1 MPKVRQK
8 TTAPRAARQDYSAPA
23 LEKGIEIFELLAGEQ
38 GGLTISEIAYRLRRS
53 ISELFRIVMVLERKR
68 WLQKDP
74 ESARYSVTYRVL
86 ELAHR
91 GTPAQAMSLVAAPL
105 MSELSLQIHQSCHL
119 VVPAGGHGL
128 VILRQENVS
137 HPGGFAMRLGAVVD
151 LIGTCAGRV
160 LLAFSEAEA
169 RDDVLR
175 LVPQPRSMR
184 KQEVQ
189 KRLERVRRQGY
200 ELSASPVAA
209 GVTDVSYPIH
219 ARDEKVVAA
228 LSVPYMSPPGRN
240 GQMTIE
246 QVQGR
251 LAQTARQISQS
262 LVLIR

>member
-8 TTAPRAARQDYSAPA
+8 PTSPRAARQDYSAPA
-23 LEKGIEIFELLAGEQ
+23 LEKGIQIFELLAGEQ
-38 GGLTISEIAYRLRRS
+38 SGLTISEIAYRLRRS
-53 ISELFRIVMVLERKR
+53 ISELFRIVMVLERTQ

-74 ESARYSVTYRVL
+74 ESARYTVTYRVL

-119 VVPAGGHGL
+119 VVLAGGHGL

-137 HPGGFAMRLGAVVD
+137 HPGGFAMRLGAIVN
-151 LIGTCAGRV
+151 LIGSCAGHV
-160 LLAFSEAEA
+160 LLAFSEAKA
-169 RDDVLR
+169 REDIFR
-175 LVPQPRSMR
+175 LIPKPWPMR
-184 KQEVQ
+184 RPEVE
-189 KRLERVRRQGY
+189 KRLERVRQQGY
-200 ELSASPVAA
+200 ELRASRVAT

-228 LSVPYMSPPGRN
+228 LSVPYLSAPGRT
-240 GQMTIE
+240 GQISIE
-246 QVQGR
+246 QIQAR
-251 LAQTARQISQS
+251 LEQTARRISES

>member
-8 TTAPRAARQDYSAPA
+8 PTARRATRQDYSAPA

-38 GGLTISEIAYRLRRS
+38 SGLTISEIAYRLRRS
-53 ISELFRIVMVLERKR
+53 ISELFRIIMVLERR
-68 WLQKDP
+68 QWLQKDP
-74 ESARYSVTYRVL
+74 ESARYTVTYRVL

-137 HPGGFAMRLGAVVD
+137 HPGGFAMRLGAVVN
-151 LIGTCAGRV
+151 LVGTCAGHV
-160 LLAFSEAEA
+160 LLAFSDPQSRE
-169 RDDVLR
+169 DILR
-175 LVPQPRSMR
+175 LVPEPWPMQ
-184 KQEVQ
+184 KQEVT
-189 KRLERVRRQGY
+189 KRLERVRRQGF
-200 ELSASPVAA
+200 ELRQSPVAT
-209 GVTDVSYPIH
+209 GVTDVCYPIH

-228 LSVPYMSPPGRN
+228 LSVPYMSPPGRS
-240 GQMTIE
+240 GQMPIE
-246 QVQGR
+246 QVQAR
-251 LAQTARQISQS
+251 LEQTAQRISQS